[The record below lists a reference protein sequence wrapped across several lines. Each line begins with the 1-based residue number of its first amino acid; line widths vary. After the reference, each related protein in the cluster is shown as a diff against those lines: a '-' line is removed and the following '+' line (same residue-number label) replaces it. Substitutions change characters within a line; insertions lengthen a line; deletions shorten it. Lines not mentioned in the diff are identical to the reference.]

1 MQVKKQQRDSNRS
14 SGDMLERDGP
24 RKKSSCFSNIK
35 IFLISECALMLA
47 QGTVGAYL
55 VSVLTTL
62 ERRFNLQSADVGVIA
77 SSFEI
82 GNLALILFVSY
93 FGAKAHRPRLIGCG
107 GIVMALGALLS
118 ALPEF
123 LTNQYEIVEIWR
135 TDVGRDVCSNASSG
149 DALRNEEKV
158 CSKRANTNMMYL
170 LLIGAQV
177 LLGIGAT
184 PVQPLGVSYIDDH
197 VKKKDSSLYIG
208 ILFSTLVFGP
218 ACGFI
223 LGSVC
228 TKFYVDAIFIDTRK
242 LGITPD
248 DPRWIGAWWAG
259 FLLCGA
265 LLFSSALLMFGFPQS
280 LPTKEK
286 EEGADSEQV
295 MLPPPLNTDY
305 EAPKPSNGAA
315 CGHEAANSA
324 TCCQQ
329 LRVIPKVT
337 KHLLSNPVFTCII
350 LAACMETA
358 VVAGFAAFLAKYLE
372 QQFNLTTTS
381 ANQLLG
387 MTAIPCACLG
397 IFMGGLLVKKLNL
410 SALGAIRMAMLVNLI
425 STSCFVS
432 YLFLGCDTG
441 PVAGVTVPYDN
452 GSTLWDGKKPEA
464 QCISHCDC
472 FTSSISPVCGSN
484 GITYL
489 SACFAGCS
497 SSERPRGSPDLPQN
511 LTGCACVSSESKYAT
526 AVPGKCP
533 TPGCQEAFLIFLCV
547 ICASSTVGAMAQTP
561 SVIVLIRTV
570 SPELKSYALG
580 VLFLLIRLI
589 GFIPPPLI
597 FGAGIDST
605 CLFWSSD
612 CGNRGACLLYDNVAY
627 RHLYVSLAI
636 VLKGVAFILYTTTW
650 YCLRRNYK
658 KYIKSHEG
666 HMTPTEF
673 YPSLTDGPKLVD
685 RTKFI
690 YNLEDHEF
698 CENMES
704 VL

>member
-1 MQVKKQQRDSNRS
+1 MRFFPFMLPSAAAAAARLS
-14 SGDMLERDGP
+14 SQEP
-24 RKKSSCFSNIK
+24 
-35 IFLISECALMLA
+35 E
-47 QGTVGAYL
+47 TGAP
-55 VSVLTTL
+55 
-62 ERRFNLQSADVGVIA
+62 G
-77 SSFEI
+77 
-82 GNLALILFVSY
+82 GLALVGDKY
-93 FGAKAHRPRLIGCG
+93 
-107 GIVMALGALLS
+107 LGQSLLVAPFS
-118 ALPEF
+118 FIES
-123 LTNQYEIVEIWR
+123 
-135 TDVGRDVCSNASSG
+135 RDVA
-149 DALRNEEKV
+149 
-158 CSKRANTNMMYL
+158 TWL
-170 LLIGAQV
+170 LDV
-177 LLGIGAT
+177 LNQTKG
-184 PVQPLGVSYIDDH
+184 QRSDFPLQTYR
-197 VKKKDSSLYIG
+197 

-228 TKFYVDAIFIDTRK
+228 TKFYVDAIFDIDK
-242 LGITPD
+242 PSITPE

-265 LLFSSALLMFGFPQS
+265 LLFCSAILMFGFPQS
-280 LPTKEK
+280 LPVKDK
-286 EEGADSEQV
+286 EEGPDSEQA
-295 MLPPPLNTDY
+295 MLPPVPLGPDSET
-305 EAPKPSNGAA
+305 PKPSNGAVSN
-315 CGHEAANSA
+315 HERANSP

-350 LAACMETA
+350 LAACMEIA

-425 STSCFVS
+425 STACYVS
-432 YLFLGCDTG
+432 FLFLGCDTG
-441 PVAGVTVPYDN
+441 SVAGVTVMYGN
-452 GSTLWDGKKPEA
+452 NTLQVGKKPEA
-464 QCISHCDC
+464 PCISRCNC

-484 GITYL
+484 DVTYL
-489 SACFAGCS
+489 SACFAGCTHAVA
-497 SSERPRGSPDLPQN
+497 QN
-511 LTGCACVSSESKYAT
+511 LSGCACVSAESELAT

-533 TPGCQEAFLIFLCV
+533 TTGCQEAFLIFLCI
-547 ICASSTVGAMAQTP
+547 ICLCSLVGAMAQTP

-570 SPELKSYALG
+570 TPELKSYALG
-580 VLFLLIRLI
+580 VLFLLLRLL

-612 CGNRGACLLYDNVAY
+612 CGDKGACLLYDNLSY
-627 RHLYVSLAI
+627 RRLYVSLAI
-636 VLKGVAFILYTTTW
+636 ILKAVAFLLYTTTW
-650 YCLRRNYK
+650 YCLRRNYNA
-658 KYIKSHEG
+658 YIKSHEA
-666 HMTPTEF
+666 HMAPADF
-673 YPSLTDGPKLVD
+673 YPSLTDAPKVD
-685 RTKFI
+685 RTQFI

>member
-1 MQVKKQQRDSNRS
+1 MQVKKHRDSDRSGGDILQRD
-14 SGDMLERDGP
+14 GL
-24 RKKSSCFSNIK
+24 RKNSSCFSNIK

-123 LTNQYEIVEIWR
+123 LTNQYEIGETWR
-135 TDVGRDVCSNASSG
+135 TDVGRDACSNSSRAQQG
-149 DALRNEEKV
+149 EDEV
-158 CSKRANTNMMYL
+158 CANKANTNMMYL

-223 LGSVC
+223 LGSLC
-228 TKFYVDAIFIDTRK
+228 TKFYVDAIFIDTSK

-265 LLFSSALLMFGFPQS
+265 LLFFSALLMFGFPQS
-280 LPTKEK
+280 LAPREG
-286 EEGADSEQV
+286 EGGADSEQA
-295 MLPPPLNTDY
+295 MLPPTLNADY
-305 EAPKPSNGAA
+305 ETPKPSNGVVRN
-315 CGHEAANSA
+315 HEPANSP

-350 LAACMETA
+350 LAACMEIG
-358 VVAGFAAFLAKYLE
+358 VVAGFAAFLGKYLE

-425 STSCFVS
+425 STACYVS
-432 YLFLGCDTG
+432 FLFLGCDTG
-441 PVAGVTVPYDN
+441 PVAGVTVTYGN
-452 GSTLWDGKKPEA
+452 ETLRVGQKPDA
-464 QCISHCDC
+464 QCISHCNC

-484 GITYL
+484 GVTYL

-497 SSERPRGSPDLPQN
+497 RSARTGASSTVSQN
-511 LTGCACVSSESKYAT
+511 LTGCTCISSDSALAT

-547 ICASSTVGAMAQTP
+547 ICACSLIGAMAQTP
-561 SVIVLIRTV
+561 SVIILIRTV

-580 VLFLLIRLI
+580 VLFLLLRLL

-605 CLFWSSD
+605 CLFWSSE
-612 CGNRGACLLYDNVAY
+612 CGDKGACLLYDNVAY

-636 VLKGVAFILYTTTW
+636 ILKGIAFLLYTTTW

-666 HMTPTEF
+666 HMTATEF
-673 YPSLTDGPKLVD
+673 YPSLTDMDGPKLAD

>member
-1 MQVKKQQRDSNRS
+1 MQVKKHRDSDRSGGDILQRD
-14 SGDMLERDGP
+14 GL
-24 RKKSSCFSNIK
+24 RKNSSCFSNIK

-123 LTNQYEIVEIWR
+123 LTNQYEIGETWR
-135 TDVGRDVCSNASSG
+135 TDIGRDACSNSSRAQQG
-149 DALRNEEKV
+149 ENEV
-158 CSKRANTNMMYL
+158 CANKANTNMMYL

-223 LGSVC
+223 LGSLC
-228 TKFYVDAIFIDTRK
+228 TKFYVDAIFIDTSK

-265 LLFSSALLMFGFPQS
+265 LLFFSALLMFGFPQS
-280 LPTKEK
+280 LAPREG
-286 EEGADSEQV
+286 EGGADSEQA
-295 MLPPPLNTDY
+295 MLPPTLNADY
-305 EAPKPSNGAA
+305 ETPKPSNGVVRN
-315 CGHEAANSA
+315 HEPANSP

-350 LAACMETA
+350 LAACMEIG
-358 VVAGFAAFLAKYLE
+358 VVAGFAAFLGKYLE

-425 STSCFVS
+425 STACYVS
-432 YLFLGCDTG
+432 FLFLGCDTG
-441 PVAGVTVPYDN
+441 PVAGVTVTYGN
-452 GSTLWDGKKPEA
+452 ETLRVGQKPDA
-464 QCISHCDC
+464 QCISHCNC

-484 GITYL
+484 GVTYL

-497 SSERPRGSPDLPQN
+497 RSN
-511 LTGCACVSSESKYAT
+511 LTGCTCISSDSELAT

-547 ICASSTVGAMAQTP
+547 ICACSLIGAMAQTP
-561 SVIVLIRTV
+561 SVIILIRTV

-580 VLFLLIRLI
+580 VLFLLLRLL

-605 CLFWSSD
+605 CLFWSSE
-612 CGNRGACLLYDNVAY
+612 CGDKGACLLYDNVAY

-636 VLKGVAFILYTTTW
+636 ILKGIAFLLYTTTW

-666 HMTPTEF
+666 HMTATEF
-673 YPSLTDGPKLVD
+673 YPSLTDMDGPKLAD